1 MPRPLTPE
9 YLSAAISILSADSVE
24 RAGSGHPGMPLGMAD
39 SVSVLFREFLRFDPD
54 NPDWSDRDRFVL
66 SAGHGSMLLYSV
78 LYLCGVKGV
87 ELSSLRDFRQW
98 GSAAAGHPERG
109 AMAGIETTTG
119 PLGQGLANAVGM
131 ALCERLLNARFGDD
145 LVNHHTWVVAGDG
158 CLMEGISQEAITFA
172 GHLQLSRL
180 CVLFDDNGITI
191 DGERGLSDSTD
202 QCARFR
208 ASGWR
213 AESIDGHNTEEIRA
227 ALGRARDST
236 CPTLICCRTQI
247 GRGTLTKVG
256 KASSHGAPL
265 GAEEIAHLRKTLD
278 WQLPPFEFEDD
289 LLSRWRSDA
298 RGRQSEFSAWQARF
312 SAEPRDR
319 KKAFE
324 LAFTTSA
331 LAREQK
337 AESSLSSLKEQWL
350 EELPALASRQSSQR
364 VLDVLRETFAGHLL
378 GGSADLTGSNGTKAK
393 GMTVVT
399 GGGVTGAG
407 VTGAGVTGERVTGA
421 TEDRDFANG
430 FSGDYLHY
438 GVREHAMAA
447 IMNGI
452 SLHGGFIVYGGTFLV
467 FSDYCRPALRLAALM
482 GLRVVHVMTHDS
494 IALGEDGPTHQPIE
508 QLASLRAIPGLY
520 VFRPCDSIEVLECW
534 SIALGLQA
542 PSVLAL
548 SRQKLDAV
556 RGSADC
562 ATDCATDC
570 AGGYVSENDTN
581 LSRYGAYIVSD
592 GGVARDDEDMDSVS
606 RLLAS
611 GSEVSL
617 ALDTARLLRARGL
630 SIIVVSFVC
639 WELFE
644 QQSAIY
650 RAKILGG
657 TSLAASNKRIAIEAA
672 SPFGWHRYT
681 HNEDH
686 IIGITSFGASAPGD
700 VMLEKFGFSAEQL
713 AERVAT
719 LLQ

>member
-98 GSAAAGHPERG
+98 GSAAAGHPELG
-109 AMAGIETTTG
+109 AMSGIETTTG

-131 ALCERLLNARFGDD
+131 SLCERLLNARFGDD
-145 LVNHHTWVVAGDG
+145 LVKHHTWVVAGDG

-213 AESIDGHNTEEIRA
+213 AESIDGHNTDEIRA
-227 ALGRARDST
+227 ALTRARGST

-265 GAEEIAHLRKTLD
+265 GADEIAHLRKTLD
-278 WQLPPFEFEDD
+278 WQLPPFEFADD

-298 RGRQSEFSAWQARF
+298 RGRQDEFSAWQTRF

-319 KKAFE
+319 QKAFE
-324 LAFTTSA
+324 LALTTSA
-331 LAREQK
+331 SSYLAREQK
-337 AESSLSSLKEQWL
+337 AESSLSALKEQWL

-364 VLDVLRETFAGHLL
+364 VLDVLRETFAGQLL

-399 GGGVTGAG
+399 GGGVTG
-407 VTGAGVTGERVTGA
+407 ERVTDA
-421 TEDRDFANG
+421 TESHDYANS

-438 GVREHAMAA
+438 GVREHAMAS

-520 VFRPCDSIEVLECW
+520 VFRPCDSVEVLECW

-562 ATDCATDC
+562 ATN
-570 AGGYVSENDTN
+570 YFSESDTN

-592 GGVARDDEDMDSVS
+592 GGVDSDNEDMDSIP

-617 ALDTARLLRARGL
+617 ALETARLLRARGL

-657 TSLAASNKRIAIEAA
+657 TTLTASNKRIAIEAA

-686 IIGITSFGASAPGD
+686 IIGITRFGASAPGD